1 MKKQVIDC
9 EKMDEYVCDCVYK
22 NKSIVQK
29 QKSQLKKLHKRRHM
43 NSQKANENVL

>member
-1 MKKQVIDC
+1 MNMCVT
-9 EKMDEYVCDCVYK
+9 VYK

-43 NSQKANENVL
+43 NGQKANENVL